1 MKKIFEGLKLTL
13 WLITTSIALILIF
26 EITWLVMNW

>member
-13 WLITTSIALILIF
+13 WLITTAIALILTF
-26 EITWLVMNW
+26 EIVWLVVNW

>member
-1 MKKIFEGLKLTL
+1 MKKIFDGLKLTL
-13 WLITTSIALILIF
+13 WLITTAISLILIF